1 MPFALDCS
9 PRGARALPLKN
20 LTRDPDLVGY
30 ASNGPAGYGR
40 EMLFGQPE
48 LQQQWIGA
56 DQGINTMDLKIAKWR
71 LSHGAQDPNPFTLN
85 GSVPVPSPRRDPRR
99 HVQHDLRMAVGE
111 NDAMGWEM
119 VRREMV
125 RPNVAQ
131 KTASAEALMDQP
143 AEATGLRYSP
153 HRTSVQPASEDPN
166 RGMWRMGDK
175 QPLSLDGRCLPPHE
189 FKPIVDTTWRTPD
202 KDGVALAFG
211 GLAQA

>member
-1 MPFALDCS
+1 
-9 PRGARALPLKN
+9 
-20 LTRDPDLVGY
+20 
-30 ASNGPAGYGR
+30 
-40 EMLFGQPE
+40 
-48 LQQQWIGA
+48 
-56 DQGINTMDLKIAKWR
+56 
-71 LSHGAQDPNPFTLN
+71 
-85 GSVPVPSPRRDPRR
+85 
-99 HVQHDLRMAVGE
+99 
-111 NDAMGWEM
+111 MGWEM